1 MWNQI
6 VEVVALEPEL
16 DFVERM
22 LCLF

>member
-1 MWNQI
+1 